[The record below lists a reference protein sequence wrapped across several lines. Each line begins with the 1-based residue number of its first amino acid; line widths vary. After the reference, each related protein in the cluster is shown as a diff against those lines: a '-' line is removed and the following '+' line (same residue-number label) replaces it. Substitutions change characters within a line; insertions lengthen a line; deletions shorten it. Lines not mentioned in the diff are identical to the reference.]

1 MLLELAGIVASPPTE
16 VRDEARAALARDPD
30 GLVPAE
36 AAAALLD
43 DWPRCLNAL
52 PALYL
57 AQQPFAEPAPE
68 R

>member
-16 VRDEARAALARDPD
+16 VRAEARARLAQLPD
-30 GLVPAE
+30 AVVPAE
-36 AAAALLD
+36 VAGALLD

-57 AQQPFAEPAPE
+57 AQQPFAELAP
-68 R
+68 